1 MTAILILN
9 ALLVLGSGL
18 SGVLGVV
25 RPTLAIGRV
34 ETVTPGVMFFAEAYA
49 VRAVPLSAVA
59 LVLFATRPEGV
70 ALTALLVLLGLVQAG
85 DGVIGFRR
93 RIWGMTVASTVGAL
107 VHLASAVYLAVA

>member
-9 ALLVLGSGL
+9 ALLALGAGAA
-18 SGVLGVV
+18 GVLGVA
-25 RPTLAIGRV
+25 RPTLAIGPAAA
-34 ETVTPGVMFFAEAYA
+34 VTPGVTYFAQMYA
-49 VRAVPLSAVA
+49 VRAVPLSAMA

-93 RIWGMTVASTVGAL
+93 RIWGMTVASTVGAT